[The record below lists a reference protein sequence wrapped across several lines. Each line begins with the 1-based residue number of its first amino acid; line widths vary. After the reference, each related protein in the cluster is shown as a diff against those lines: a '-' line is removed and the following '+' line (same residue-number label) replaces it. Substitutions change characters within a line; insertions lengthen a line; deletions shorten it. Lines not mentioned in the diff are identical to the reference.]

1 MVCCQGG
8 GCQQQEEVCCGFLK
22 RDTHFLALAADQL
35 QPARRLVVGSGVALE
50 AETLTL
56 PRGGTDAGRLGGIGA
71 AMCWRCGVV
80 SRNEVCVF
88 FHREINNSPGM
99 SGLPASGKGW
109 FWQARAYLQ
118 PSCRGT
124 GLARSQRVGAGDI
137 PGCGSLLCRWP
148 SHMGRGWEPSWPCLC
163 SAPGQSLP
171 SLWGAFPA
179 SPSMGLAKGV
189 ALSKPGHAGRASLLC
204 LGAGGL
210 GTGGQ
215 SRLRC

>member
-1 MVCCQGG
+1 M
-8 GCQQQEEVCCGFLK
+8 
-22 RDTHFLALAADQL
+22 
-35 QPARRLVVGSGVALE
+35 GSGVVLE
-50 AETLTL
+50 AETPTV

-88 FHREINNSPGM
+88 FHREINNSTGM

-118 PSCRGT
+118 PSCQGT
-124 GLARSQRVGAGDI
+124 GLVRSQHVGAGDV

-148 SHMGRGWEPSWPCLC
+148 SHMGRRWEPSWPCLC

-179 SPSMGLAKGV
+179 SPSMGLPKGV
-189 ALSKPGHAGRASLLC
+189 ALSKPGHAGPSLHPASLHPC
-204 LGAGGL
+204 SAWEQEGWGQGDRAGFAAERSPWALGS
-210 GTGGQ
+210 TQGQ
-215 SRLRC
+215 KSTPQTHCNIRHP